1 MIRKM
6 MRRYRVYPGEETMI
20 NLSCVLGVALFVRIV
35 YFFGFTRLEEAGFFA
50 IAVGLVLPLLL
61 ETAFIVL
68 LRGVRYHKSDVY
80 LCLSTA
86 MCLVLFLLCFRY
98 VGILRAI
105 LGFVSYLACIA
116 AIFAMLSNMLS
127 EKIVKWIFFGVALG
141 RLLIFN
147 LFQNVLG
154 LHLITFM
161 FETAG
166 ILDIVA
172 MGMLVGS
179 LKKKK

>member
-1 MIRKM
+1 MIQKM
-6 MRRYRVYPGEETMI
+6 MKRYRVYPGEETMI

-50 IAVGLVLPLLL
+50 IAFGLVLPLLL

-68 LRGVRYHKSDVY
+68 LRGVRYNRPDVY
-80 LCLSTA
+80 VYLSTA
-86 MCLVLFLLCFRY
+86 MCLMLFLLCFRY

-105 LGFVSYLACIA
+105 LGFVSYLGCIA
-116 AIFAMLSNMLS
+116 AVFCMLSGMLS
-127 EKIVKWIFFGVALG
+127 EKVVKWIFFGVAMG
-141 RLLIFN
+141 RFLFFN
-147 LFQNVLG
+147 LFQNVFG

-172 MGMLVGS
+172 MGMFVGA